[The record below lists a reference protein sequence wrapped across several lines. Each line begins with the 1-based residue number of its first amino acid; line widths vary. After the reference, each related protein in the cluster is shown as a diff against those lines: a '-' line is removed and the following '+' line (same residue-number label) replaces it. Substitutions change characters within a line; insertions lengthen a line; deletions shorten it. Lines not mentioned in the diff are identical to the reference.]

1 MLIWVLLDDAA
12 GHMNQALGVAE
23 ALQLPFEPKPIKY
36 NGKANL
42 PNLLLGASLKGVATS
57 DIKPPFPD
65 IVISAGRKTFPIAR
79 YIKKQ
84 SKAKIVQLMHP
95 GFPAWGIDLLVVPE
109 HDGFTPNSETFVTI
123 GAPNRVQPDFLAQE
137 EAIWER
143 TLNHLPAPRMAVLL
157 GGDTKGIA
165 YSAEDGAR
173 LAEQVQRISLGQGSL
188 LVSASRRTPKV
199 FADAFKSA
207 IKQPMHFHDPATSR
221 SNPYYAFLALSGA
234 IITTADSVSMM
245 SEACTT
251 GKPVYIYK
259 PQQFN
264 APKHQQLLHKLLY
277 NNYAILSDGSKPIP
291 SPIPKLETSNQVAAR
306 IREILKK
313 KET

>member
-1 MLIWVLLDDAA
+1 MTLIWVLLDDAA

-23 ALQLPFEPKPIKY
+23 ALNLAFEPKPIKY
-36 NGKANL
+36 NDKANL
-42 PNLLLGASLKGVATS
+42 PNLLLGASLKGVATA

-109 HDGFTPNSETFVTI
+109 HDGFTPNSKTMVTI
-123 GAPNRVQPDFLAQE
+123 GAPNRVQPDFLSQE
-137 EAIWER
+137 AAIWER
-143 TLNHLPAPRMAVLL
+143 TLSHLPAPRMAVLL

-165 YSAEDGAR
+165 YSAEDGIR
-173 LAEQVQRISLGQGSL
+173 LAEQVQALTLGQGSL
-188 LVSASRRTPKV
+188 LVSSSRRTPKV
-199 FADAFKSA
+199 FADSFKAA

-234 IITTADSVSMM
+234 IVTTADSVSMM

-259 PQQFN
+259 PQQFD
-264 APKHQQLLHKLLY
+264 APKHRQLLNKLL
-277 NNYAILSDGSKPIP
+277 NKGYAVTSESMTAPLGNAPT
-291 SPIPKLETSNQVAAR
+291 LATSNQVAER
-306 IREILKK
+306 IREMI
-313 KET
+313 

>member
-1 MLIWVLLDDAA
+1 
-12 GHMNQALGVAE
+12 MNQALGVAE

-36 NGKANL
+36 NDKANL
-42 PNLLLGASLKGVATS
+42 PNLLLGASLKGVATA

-109 HDGFTPNSETFVTI
+109 HDGFTPNSKTMVTI
-123 GAPNRVQPDFLAQE
+123 GAPNRVQPDFLNQE
-137 EAIWER
+137 AAIWER
-143 TLNHLPAPRMAVLL
+143 TLSHLKTPRMAVLL
-157 GGDTKGIA
+157 GGDTKGITFTQQ
-165 YSAEDGAR
+165 DGIK
-173 LAEQVQRISLGQGSL
+173 LAEQVQALTLGQGSL
-188 LVSASRRTPKV
+188 LVSSSRRTPKV
-199 FADAFKSA
+199 FADSFKSA
-207 IKQPMHFHDPATSR
+207 IKQPMHFHDPAISR

-234 IITTADSVSMM
+234 IVATADSVSMM

-251 GKPVYIYK
+251 GKPAYIYK
-259 PQQFN
+259 PTQFE
-264 APKHQQLLHKLLY
+264 APKHQRLLSKLLY
-277 NNYAILSDGSKPIP
+277 NNYSTLSDGSKPIS

-306 IREILKK
+306 I
-313 KET
+313 KEMIK